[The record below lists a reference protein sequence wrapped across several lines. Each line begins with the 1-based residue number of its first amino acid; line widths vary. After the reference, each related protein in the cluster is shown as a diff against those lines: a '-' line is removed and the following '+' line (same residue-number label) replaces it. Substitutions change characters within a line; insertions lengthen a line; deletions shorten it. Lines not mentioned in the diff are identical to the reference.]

1 MSTLLTPKQKRFCEE
16 YLIDFN
22 ATQAAIRSGY
32 SKKTAQAI
40 GAENLT
46 KPLIQIEIK
55 AFQKKLSDKVAI
67 TLERVL
73 QEYGRIAFSD
83 IRRFYDE
90 QGNLIPIYQ
99 LDDDSA
105 AVLAGMDIDEITEYI
120 DGQKTSI
127 GITKKIKRWDKKGA
141 LDSICKVLG
150 YNAAD
155 KTEITGKDG
164 VPINITLNLGK

>member
-1 MSTLLTPKQKRFCEE
+1 MSAKLTGKQKRFCEE

-46 KPLIQIEIK
+46 KPLIQAKITS
-55 AFQKKLSDKVAI
+55 FQKRLSDKSEI

-73 QEYGRIAFSD
+73 KEYGRIAFSD
-83 IRRFYDE
+83 IRKYYDE
-90 QGNLIPIYQ
+90 NGNLIPIHL

-105 AVLAGMDIDEITEYI
+105 AVLAGMDIDELNEYVKGEKIT
-120 DGQKTSI
+120 I

-155 KTEITGKDG
+155 KMEVTGKEG
-164 VPINITLNLGK
+164 QPISITLNLGK